1 MHNKKY
7 IAISLAAILLVC
19 TGCTKVN
26 EEVVPANA
34 ELMSETLISE
44 TEPTLQYITD
54 TSESVSAVT
63 EETSDTTVIDTTNEE
78 TISVEEPKEEPV
90 DELQETINVES
101 ISLSTYDVS
110 VYVGSSKM
118 PIVTM
123 LPENAPD
130 KSEIWTSSNTDIA
143 VVNELGN
150 ITGISEGGC
159 IVKVVSAANPEV
171 SAEVNVTVK
180 KADDGLTYING
191 ILIANKTY
199 SLPQDYNPGV
209 NDDAQKAFNKMQSD
223 AYSAGL
229 NIYISSA
236 FRSYEYQSQLYQRYV
251 NKDGKA
257 QADRYSARPGHSE
270 HQTGLAFDLNTID
283 SSFADTAEGKWV
295 AEHCYEYGF
304 IIRYPADK
312 EAVTGFLYEPWH
324 IRYLGTDVAKD
335 VYDSGLC
342 LEEYLGI
349 DSVYNY

>member
-44 TEPTLQYITD
+44 TEPTVQYITD

-78 TISVEEPKEEPV
+78 TISVEESKEEPV

-150 ITGISEGGC
+150 ITGISEGEC

-209 NDDAQKAFNKMQSD
+209 NDDAQKAFNKMQAD

>member
-7 IAISLAAILLVC
+7 IAISLAAILLVI

-34 ELMSETLISE
+34 EFVSETLTSE
-44 TEPTLQYITD
+44 TEPTVQYTTEASKAVTSATAETTD
-54 TSESVSAVT
+54 TTASDLIT
-63 EETSDTTVIDTTNEE
+63 EESISIDE
-78 TISVEEPKEEPV
+78 TEEEPQEEV
-90 DELQETINVES
+90 NVES

-110 VYVGSSKM
+110 VYIGSSKM

-150 ITGISEGGC
+150 ITGISEGEC

-171 SAEVNVTVK
+171 YAEVNVTVK

-199 SLPQDYNPGV
+199 SVPQDYNPGV
-209 NDDAQKAFNKMQSD
+209 NDDAQKAFNKMQAD
-223 AYSAGL
+223 AYSEGL

-251 NKDGKA
+251 NRDGKA
-257 QADRYSARPGHSE
+257 EADRYSARPGHSE

-324 IRYLGTDVAKD
+324 IRYLGTDIAKD